1 MASASKRQRSEQQRF
16 SAQEVA
22 AILMNEESDEES
34 NVDLEKEGYQVERS
48 SSWTKG
54 WKEKA
59 KQKAEEKMSPTPFL
73 SWGKF
78 HWNTHTQ

>member
-34 NVDLEKEGYQVERS
+34 NVDSEIGGISSGEEFELNQGLEGESE
-48 SSWTKG
+48 
-54 WKEKA
+54 
-59 KQKAEEKMSPTPFL
+59 AESGGENESHSVSVMR
-73 SWGKF
+73 
-78 HWNTHTQ
+78 